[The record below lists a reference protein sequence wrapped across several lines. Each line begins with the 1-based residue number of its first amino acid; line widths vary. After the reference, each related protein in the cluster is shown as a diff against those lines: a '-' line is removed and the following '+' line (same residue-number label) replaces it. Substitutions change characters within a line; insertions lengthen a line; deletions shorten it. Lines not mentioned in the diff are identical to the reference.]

1 MSFPKDRFWSPVW
14 QEQMCFFSAEKPLS
28 LQVYLISY
36 CCLSSSSWLLKLYDT
51 QPKFQLGFPG
61 FTVTYHR
68 SDRRFGT
75 LVVLIAQ
82 VSVKVRV
89 WCINTWHTV
98 PPSSTGGAASSRS
111 GRFAGAFTSF
121 SCQSPC
127 KMYKRQLL
135 EDQMVASCASC
146 GSYWREW
153 CIL

>member
-1 MSFPKDRFWSPVW
+1 M
-14 QEQMCFFSAEKPLS
+14 
-28 LQVYLISY
+28 
-36 CCLSSSSWLLKLYDT
+36 
-51 QPKFQLGFPG
+51 
-61 FTVTYHR
+61 TYHR

-135 EDQMVASCASC
+135 EDTWLHHVLAVEAIGENGVFSKDCSPQQIIMPCVCVTNTD
-146 GSYWREW
+146 
-153 CIL
+153 